1 MKVISESFLTV
12 PVPELQYN
20 SSPAATSLLSH
31 FAKYGFIYS
40 VYLCIGSIML
50 RGRCIRQGGIT
61 ARKRTVHEVSC
72 GDEVE
77 ETWCRDHPG
86 LFMIQRVCLEFPCKH

>member
-1 MKVISESFLTV
+1 
-12 PVPELQYN
+12 
-20 SSPAATSLLSH
+20 
-31 FAKYGFIYS
+31 
-40 VYLCIGSIML
+40 ML